1 MFCTQA
7 KHGVNCLELPLIQHR
22 HLPDLERLSSV
33 LRGMLSGL
41 WFHFGVALDIK
52 NYVGTCY
59 YEYKDMIWFESFSYI
74 ALFSCH
80 MYDI

>member
-22 HLPDLERLSSV
+22 HLPDLERLSSI

-41 WFHFGVALDIK
+41 CGVAEL
-52 NYVGTCY
+52 CR
-59 YEYKDMIWFESFSYI
+59 DMLLLIQR
-74 ALFSCH
+74 
-80 MYDI
+80 YDMG